1 MQEDSEETVATL
13 IHPDEYAHHFNQI
26 AKLTTKNII
35 FLKRKFV
42 SKSGWELISFPIR
55 DCVSI
60 IHKDE
65 RPIFTIISGVML
77 ILLIG
82 FIAFMIYLGSIE
94 PGTRIKIGLLG
105 LAVICGFRWAF
116 GSRRHKI
123 IINLKDNTELI
134 WKSRSGDYKY
144 KIASTK
150 NVTDFAKSVGLL
162 RTSP

>member
-1 MQEDSEETVATL
+1 MQDNPEETIATL

-42 SKSGWELISFPIR
+42 SKSGWELISYPIS
-55 DCVSI
+55 DCIGI

-65 RPIFTIISGVML
+65 RPIITIVSGVML

-82 FIAFMIYLGSIE
+82 FIAFMVYLGSIE

-105 LAVICGFRWAF
+105 TAVICGFRWTF

-123 IINLKDNTELI
+123 IVKLRDNTELL
-134 WKSRSGDYKY
+134 WKSRPGDYKY
-144 KIASTK
+144 KIVSTK

-162 RTSP
+162 RTPQ